1 MKIINIGIS
10 MLWTQATPQISINQY
25 VIQLASILGRQLSLV
40 GEAEAEAEGWLGV
53 DLAGPS
59 KPL

>member
-1 MKIINIGIS
+1 

-40 GEAEAEAEGWLGV
+40 GEAEAEAEAEAEGWLGV

>member
-40 GEAEAEAEGWLGV
+40 GEAEAEGWLGV